1 MKRKIKMRKLKPQL
15 RKLKR
20 NKARVQGFIKGLL
33 FVLNEPLDVGMYEQ
47 RLEEEQNDKSNSN

>member
-20 NKARVQGFIKGLL
+20 NKESDIWGLFCFIMCEYLGIIKDGKWQLGDEDAKEFL
-33 FVLNEPLDVGMYEQ
+33 
-47 RLEEEQNDKSNSN
+47 S